1 MSTSECADE
10 VISAGSL
17 PARSPRRLWLEY

>member
-1 MSTSECADE
+1 MSTSERADE

-17 PARSPRRLWLEY
+17 PARSPRRLWFEY